1 MPKPKPD
8 QVIRHEI
15 VLGKSER
22 ELVDTAVTAFAAK
35 SVMSP
40 LVDLLSDN
48 TALIALFT
56 LLEAAGVIDLIPN
69 EILQGIKDGVY
80 ESIEAAE
87 AAYMKAQELKLEAE
101 NASRIAAGLTV
112 LAPIPMSPITRVG
125 MALVFIKTELSR

>member
-22 ELVDTAVTAFAAK
+22 ELVDTAVTAFAAR
-35 SVMSP
+35 SVISP
-40 LVDLLSDN
+40 LVSLLSDN

-56 LLEAAGVIDLIPN
+56 ILEASGVIDVVPN

-80 ESIEAAE
+80 DSVQAAE
-87 AAYMKAQELKLEAE
+87 EAYMKAQEIANEAE
-101 NASRIAAGLTV
+101 NAARLAAGL
-112 LAPIPMSPITRVG
+112 APILPVPMAPLVRVG
-125 MALVFIKTELSR
+125 MAAAFIKSELNL

>member
-1 MPKPKPD
+1 LPKPKPD

-15 VLGKSER
+15 VLGSVER

-40 LVDLLSDN
+40 LVNLLSDN

-56 LLEAAGVIDLIPN
+56 ILEASGVIDVVPN

-80 ESIEAAE
+80 DSVQAAE
-87 AAYMKAQELKLEAE
+87 EAYMRAQEIANEAE
-101 NASRIAAGLTV
+101 NAARLAAGLTAI
-112 LAPIPMSPITRVG
+112 APVPMPPLLRIG
-125 MALVFIKTELSR
+125 MAAAFIRSELNL